1 MRALSLCRRAASWI
15 ALAAALLA
23 AGPADARVVR
33 IVSNVTTLP
42 LSAFGEPAPGPAGT
56 AGERWPRKG
65 VGEAYFRAIPGGSDF
80 LDAAAA
86 LPSTSARA
94 YVFVF
99 SGDRHWQ
106 RLVLTAATAV
116 RATDTSSDIILL
128 HAEPLHTD
136 IASALVGVHV
146 HPLQVPPVLVA
157 AGDAFFNKP
166 ERCGTIKSCWLKF
179 LVWGLVRY
187 GGPGPVRPAAAVAAA
202 ALAAEQLPKAGPRAA
217 ASRSPTRAATRSES
231 RARGPTGEPLPT
243 PPQWG
248 GPGSIMFLDADVLVL
263 RSMTPAFAAFEA
275 RDLPGPYDVA
285 AVPDMVHVFVAPNEW
300 ETDLWNTGVFVAR
313 PSADVLGELFRF
325 AVSAASLPPGQSAWF
340 GADTWPFNSFFS
352 GAAGST
358 GSGAAAAAAAAALGS
373 SSAFDVD
380 DAGDA
385 PTLRGALPLELLS
398 PRERGLLEA
407 DGGAPRRG
415 RGRWL
420 RLPQSFNAYPHIHEA
435 LTRLYGDLARTAE
448 PIDRGLHRLRAL
460 HFVWPSKD
468 LWAAPD
474 CGTMAASRPEAY
486 LCADCCTAFH
496 KVRLA
501 ADQAIVAA
509 QEHLGLVP
517 R

>member
-1 MRALSLCRRAASWI
+1 MKVQKYSRRALALTVAISLISSE
-15 ALAAALLA
+15 LAA
-23 AGPADARVVR
+23 ARVVR
-33 IVSNVTTLP
+33 IVSNVTNLP
-42 LSAFGEPAPGPAGT
+42 LSAFGEPAPGPAGV
-56 AGERWPRKG
+56 AGERWPRLG
-65 VGEAYFRAIPGGSDF
+65 VGELYFRNIPGGSDF

-99 SGDRHWQ
+99 SGDRQWQ

-146 HPLQVPPVLVA
+146 HPLQIPPALVA
-157 AGDAFFNKP
+157 VGDSVFNTP
-166 ERCGTIKSCWLKF
+166 DRCGAIKSCWLKF

-187 GGPGPVRPAAAVAAA
+187 GGQGPVRPAAAIAAA
-202 ALAAEQLPKAGPRAA
+202 ALAAEQLPKTGPRAA
-217 ASRSPTRAATRSES
+217 ASRSPTRAAKRSES
-231 RARGPTGEPLPT
+231 RTRGPTGEPLRE

-248 GPGSIMFLDADVLVL
+248 GPGSVMFLDADVLVL
-263 RSMTPAFAAFEA
+263 RPMTPAFAAFEA
-275 RDLPGPYDVA
+275 RDLPGPYDVG
-285 AVPDMVHVFVAPNEW
+285 AVPDLIHIFVSPNEW
-300 ETDLWNTGVFVAR
+300 ESDLWNTGVFVAR
-313 PSADVLGELFRF
+313 PSADVLGELWRF
-325 AVSAASLPPGQSAWF
+325 SASAASLPPGQSAWF

-373 SSAFDVD
+373 SAAFDAD
-380 DAGDA
+380 DGSDA
-385 PTLRGALPLELLS
+385 PTIRGALPLELLS
-398 PRERGLLEA
+398 PRERSLLEA

-420 RLPQSFNAYPHIHEA
+420 RLPQSFNAYPHVHEA
-435 LTRLYGDLARTAE
+435 MTRLYGDHARTAE
-448 PIDRGLHRLRAL
+448 PLDRGLHRLRAL
-460 HFVWPSKD
+460 HFVWPSKA

-474 CGTMAASRPEAY
+474 CGAATAANPEMF

-496 KVRLA
+496 KVRVA
-501 ADQAIVAA
+501 ADQAILAA